1 MNRLNEVDVRN
12 FKRIRRAHLV
22 LDGNTLVITGDNE
35 EGKSSFL
42 DGIAALFGGKDKS
55 PKTPIRKGAK
65 EAVVI
70 GRLTT
75 KDGRKLKATLTFGLP
90 NSRRIVVVDDESGE
104 AQASPQALLNAFW
117 DETSFDPSLFLA
129 SEEKDQL
136 AMLRKLAGLDFT
148 AADAEHAK
156 LFAERTTV
164 NREVERLRGVLTSQV
179 AYPDAPTEEVTSAS
193 ILAEIDAADRHNRH
207 ANDLA
212 LAVRSRTQDLTAA
225 KDRLSAAEL
234 KVSELR
240 RQLEEAEKAVTLR
253 QQDIQA
259 VELTLAEAKAAADA
273 VKIIDTSKLRL
284 QLGNAEETN
293 KKVRANAARAKTA
306 AELKAKSSEADKL
319 TERLDAIVE
328 AKEEKIRSAKFPVE
342 GLSLTET
349 GVMFEGLPLE
359 QASDSRKIAIGVE
372 MAAAMNPDKP
382 LMLVRHGNLFTG
394 KNFAILEEIATKR
407 NLTVIVEIAGEKR
420 ADSRLHFQDGIG
432 DDGSGVALEPEPPV
446 ESTPEPAAAAP
457 EAPASDPAPAAPTEK
472 PAKKTTK
479 PAAGLFDDLPPST

>member
-1 MNRLNEVDVRN
+1 MNRLNEIDVRN
-12 FKRIRRAHLV
+12 FKRVRRAHLV

-42 DGIAALFGGKDKS
+42 DGITALFGGANKS

-65 EAVVI
+65 EATVI

-90 NSRRIVVVDDESGE
+90 NSRRIVVVDDESGKPLS
-104 AQASPQALLNAFW
+104 SPQALLDAFW

-136 AMLRKLAGLDFT
+136 AMLKKMAGLDFT
-148 AADAEHAK
+148 ASDAEHAK
-156 LFAERTTV
+156 FFTERTVV
-164 NREVERLRGVLTSQV
+164 NREVERLRGVLSSQT
-179 AYPDAPTEEVTSAS
+179 AYPDAPAEEVTSAS
-193 ILAEIDAADRHNRH
+193 ILSQIDVADRHNREIQQLDSAVQIRSGTLERH
-207 ANDLA
+207 NSSLQLAQSTVEDLKRK
-212 LAVRSRTQDLTAA
+212 LI
-225 KDRLSAAEL
+225 
-234 KVSELR
+234 
-240 RQLEEAEKAVTLR
+240 EAEAQVVTC
-253 QQDIQA
+253 QQA
-259 VELTLAEAKAAADA
+259 VQGAQLSLDEAKTARNA
-273 VKIIDTSKLRL
+273 KTLIDTTPLRA
-284 QLGNAEETN
+284 QLTDAESTNA
-293 KKVRANAARAKTA
+293 KVRANTARAKTA
-306 AELKAKSSEADKL
+306 QDLKVKTTESEKL
-319 TERLDAIVE
+319 TQRLEAIVE
-328 AKEEKIRSAKFPVE
+328 AKEEKIRNAKFPVD

-432 DDGSGVALEPEPPV
+432 DDGSGIATEPEPAV
-446 ESTPEPAAAAP
+446 ESTPAPEAPAAAAP
-457 EAPASDPAPAAPTEK
+457 APAEAPK
-472 PAKKTTK
+472 PAKKNTQQDD
-479 PAAGLFDDLPPST
+479 LLDLPPS

>member
-1 MNRLNEVDVRN
+1 MNPSNRLTEIDVRN
-12 FKRIRRAHLV
+12 FKRVRRAHLM

-42 DGIAALFGGKDKS
+42 DGIAALFGGADKA
-55 PKTPIRKGAK
+55 PKTPVRKGAK
-65 EAVVI
+65 EAIVI

-75 KDGRKLKATLTFGLP
+75 KTGQKLKATLTFGLP
-90 NSRRIVVVDDESGE
+90 NSRRIVVVDDESGKPLS
-104 AQASPQALLNAFW
+104 SPQALLNAFW

-148 AADAEHAK
+148 ASDAEHARI
-156 LFAERTTV
+156 FAERTAV
-164 NREVERLRGVLTSQV
+164 NREVERLRGALSSQV
-179 AYPDAPTEEVTSAS
+179 AYPNAPAEEVTSAS
-193 ILAEIDAADRHNRH
+193 ILTQIDAADRHNKECDQLDAVVNTRTE
-207 ANDLA
+207 DLA
-212 LAVRSRTQDLTAA
+212 SAKEDVASIEKNIASLKQQLADAEKRLKEDQQILQGAQKSLDDGIAARDAKKRIDTTPLRGQLSEAESTNAKVRS
-225 KDRLSAAEL
+225 
-234 KVSELR
+234 
-240 RQLEEAEKAVTLR
+240 
-253 QQDIQA
+253 
-259 VELTLAEAKAAADA
+259 
-273 VKIIDTSKLRL
+273 
-284 QLGNAEETN
+284 
-293 KKVRANAARAKTA
+293 NAARAKTA
-306 AELKAKSSEADKL
+306 AELKAKTAEAEKM
-319 TERLDAIVE
+319 TQRLEAIAE

-394 KNFAILEEIATKR
+394 KNFAILEDIAAKR

-432 DDGSGVALEPEPPV
+432 DDGSGITSESEPTA
-446 ESTPEPAAAAP
+446 ESVPESAAP
-457 EAPASDPAPAAPTEK
+457 AEAHK
-472 PAKKTTK
+472 PAQKTTQQ
-479 PAAGLFDDLPPST
+479 PDLLDLPPS